1 MMKRRDVLAIGLAA
15 FAGWALAPPAA
26 FAQGR
31 YPDRPIRLIVPF
43 PPGGVYDAVGRPWA
57 ERMKPLLGTVIV
69 ENQGG
74 AGSSLGAAAV
84 ARSQPDGYTILLGGI
99 SALVINPIASSRPPY
114 DPVRDFEP
122 ISILGFSSSTIVV
135 HPSLPV
141 RNLKELI
148 DYAKANSGK
157 LSYGSSG
164 VGSINHLAGELLKS
178 LTGIDIPH
186 VPYRGAGPAMTD
198 LIAGQ
203 IQVNV
208 QSVTGQVIELHRA
221 GKLRMLAVTSPAR
234 LVAAPDIPAAVE
246 SGLRELVAQQF
257 IGLFAPR
264 GTPAGVIEQVA
275 KATHTALA
283 DRELQQM
290 FITSGFE
297 PALDAGPEQTRR
309 SVAAEIVRWT
319 PLIKSI
325 GLKLD

>member
-1 MMKRRDVLAIGLAA
+1 MNRRNVLAMS
-15 FAGWALAPPAA
+15 FAALAGGCLAPSAA
-26 FAQGR
+26 QAQGR
-31 YPDRPIRLIVPF
+31 YPDRPVRLIVPF

-84 ARSQPDGYTILLGGI
+84 ARSQPDGYTVLLGGI

-122 ISILGFSSSTIVV
+122 ISILGFSSSTIAV

-141 RNLKELI
+141 RDLKQLI

-234 LVAAPDIPAAVE
+234 LVAAPDIPTAVE

-264 GTPAGVIEQVA
+264 GTPAGVIERVA
-275 KATHTALA
+275 QATHTALS

-297 PALDAGPEQTRR
+297 PALDAGPEETRR
-309 SVAAEIVRWT
+309 SVAAEIVRWR

>member
-1 MMKRRDVLAIGLAA
+1 MMKRRDVLVLGSAA
-15 FAGWALAPPAA
+15 LSAQAQVLRRS
-26 FAQGR
+26 FAQAR

-74 AGSSLGAAAV
+74 AGSAGAAAV

-99 SALVINPIASSRPPY
+99 SALGINPVASSRPPY
-114 DPVRDFEP
+114 DPVRDFAP
-122 ISILGFSSSTIVV
+122 VSLLGFSSSTIVV

-141 RNLKELI
+141 RDLKELI

-297 PALDAGPEQTRR
+297 PASMPARRRRAVRLQPRLCDGPR
-309 SVAAEIVRWT
+309 SSNR
-319 PLIKSI
+319 S
-325 GLKLD
+325 D

>member
-1 MMKRRDVLAIGLAA
+1 MNRRDVLALS
-15 FAGWALAPPAA
+15 FAALAGGCLAPAA
-26 FAQGR
+26 ARAQGR
-31 YPDRPIRLIVPF
+31 YPDRPVRLIVPF

-114 DPVRDFEP
+114 DPIRDFEP
-122 ISILGFSSSTIVV
+122 ITILGHSSSTIVV

-141 RNLKELI
+141 RDLKELVA
-148 DYAKANSGK
+148 YAKANPGK

-208 QSVTGQVIELHRA
+208 QSVTGQVIELHRS

-264 GTPAGVIEQVA
+264 GTPAGVIERVA
-275 KATHTALA
+275 QATHTALS

-297 PALDAGPEQTRR
+297 PALDIGPEETRR
-309 SVAAEIVRWT
+309 SVAAEIARWS